1 MSKELNLL
9 IKKCLRSDKK
19 AQMQLYDMYCKAM
32 FYVAYK
38 YLNNEE
44 EAKDVTQEGFLNA
57 FFKLD
62 SYKKDTNFGA
72 WLKKI
77 IINKCLDALKK
88 RSLKTVFIDDQFLE
102 IVDDSNWFFDVKI
115 KKEEILQAVEKL
127 SEKHRI
133 VVTLYL
139 LEGYDHVE
147 ISSII
152 NIPVKTSRVRLR
164 RARLQLQVLLK
175 SRKNEARY

>member
-1 MSKELNLL
+1 
-9 IKKCLRSDKK
+9 
-19 AQMQLYDMYCKAM
+19 
-32 FYVAYK
+32 
-38 YLNNEE
+38 
-44 EAKDVTQEGFLNA
+44 
-57 FFKLD
+57 
-62 SYKKDTNFGA
+62 
-72 WLKKI
+72 
-77 IINKCLDALKK
+77 
-88 RSLKTVFIDDQFLE
+88 E
-102 IVDDSNWFFDVKI
+102 IT
-115 KKEEILQAVEKL
+115 KEEILQAVEKL